1 MKYFY
6 DWCEEEKNLIEKS
19 YVENRLKEILYLKNV
34 DIIKKYLKIFLKLKG
49 Y

>member
-1 MKYFY
+1 MIGVKKKKFN
-6 DWCEEEKNLIEKS
+6 WKS
-19 YVENRLKEILYLKNV
+19 YVENSLKEILYLKNV